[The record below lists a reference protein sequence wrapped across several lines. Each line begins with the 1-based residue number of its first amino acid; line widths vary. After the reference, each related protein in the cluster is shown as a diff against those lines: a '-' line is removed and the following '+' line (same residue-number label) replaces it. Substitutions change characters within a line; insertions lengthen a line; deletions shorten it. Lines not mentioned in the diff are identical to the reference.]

1 MSDRHFLKVL
11 AAAAIVLSVPAAFAA
26 DGQVRWGYEGHG
38 RPSHWGDLQEDFA
51 TCKLGKE
58 QSPINIATKSAKKAE
73 LPPIKTRYRASGGEI
88 VNNGHTIQVDLGN
101 GGSAELSNR
110 VYKLVQFHFHTP
122 SEEKIDGKNY
132 PMVAHL
138 VHRDDAGNLAVVA
151 VLFKRGRENAALK
164 SIFQRL
170 PAKEG
175 EAPLS
180 ESIDTTRL
188 LPPNRAYYAFKG
200 SLTTPPCSEGVSWY
214 VLKQAVELSAGQ
226 IGAFQKVFKMNARPV
241 QPLNGREVV
250 EAK

>member
-1 MSDRHFLKVL
+1 VN
-11 AAAAIVLSVPAAFAA
+11 LS
-26 DGQVRWGYEGHG
+26 
-38 RPSHWGDLQEDFA
+38 
-51 TCKLGKE
+51 
-58 QSPINIATKSAKKAE
+58 
-73 LPPIKTRYRASGGEI
+73 
-88 VNNGHTIQVDLGN
+88 N

-110 VYKLVQFHFHTP
+110 DYKLVQFHFHTP

-138 VHRDDAGNLAVVA
+138 VHRDDAGNLAVIA

-175 EAPLS
+175 EVPLS
-180 ESIDTTRL
+180 ERIDATKL
-188 LPPNRAYYAFKG
+188 LPPNRAYYAFRG

-214 VLKQAVELSAGQ
+214 VLKQAVEMSAGQ
-226 IGAFQKVFKMNARPV
+226 IGAFKKVFKMNARPV
-241 QPLNGREVV
+241 QPLNAREVV